1 MTKLGV
7 NIDHVATLRQARR
20 TRYPDPVT
28 AAVVAENSGA
38 DQITVH
44 LREDRRHI
52 QEYDLLT
59 LRKTVRTMLN
69 LELAA
74 SREIVD
80 IAITARPDVCTFV
93 PEKRQELTTE
103 GGLDV
108 IKHFDLLKTYIKE
121 LKANSITVSL
131 FIDPENEQVEASR
144 EIGADAIEL
153 HTGQFCEL
161 FDRGE
166 KNASKEV
173 ERLKKSAYHANE
185 SGLYVAAGHG
195 LNYDNVGL
203 VLKEVPEIVEYN
215 IGHSIIA
222 RSVFVGLENAV
233 RQMKDLLKKRSQS

>member
-7 NIDHVATLRQARR
+7 NIDHVATLRHARG

-80 IAITARPDVCTFV
+80 IAITARPDICN
-93 PEKRQELTTE
+93 L
-103 GGLDV
+103 
-108 IKHFDLLKTYIKE
+108 
-121 LKANSITVSL
+121 S
-131 FIDPENEQVEASR
+131 
-144 EIGADAIEL
+144 
-153 HTGQFCEL
+153 
-161 FDRGE
+161 
-166 KNASKEV
+166 
-173 ERLKKSAYHANE
+173 
-185 SGLYVAAGHG
+185 
-195 LNYDNVGL
+195 
-203 VLKEVPEIVEYN
+203 
-215 IGHSIIA
+215 
-222 RSVFVGLENAV
+222 
-233 RQMKDLLKKRSQS
+233 